1 MKNFG
6 MFFLFFFRYKY
17 LSGWEHKGLQTCDIL
32 ACKFKSI
39 SHESNDIQLSQ
50 SIRPSFFFRFDG
62 QFINFSDASNL
73 EHKSVL
79 ASLWVN
85 LTSLRLLE
93 QIN

>member
-1 MKNFG
+1 MDGNTRGFRLVTFWHVSLKV
-6 MFFLFFFRYKY
+6 FLMRVMIYNSVKV
-17 LSGWEHKGLQTCDIL
+17 LDLV
-32 ACKFKSI
+32 
-39 SHESNDIQLSQ
+39 
-50 SIRPSFFFRFDG
+50 FFFRFDG